1 MNFQYFAKQV
11 LFNNSP
17 QKEDGGGTPILVKIA
32 RIGITVGIAVML
44 ISVSVVTGFQ
54 HAIRDKVAGFGSHIT
69 IANYDN
75 NESLEP
81 VPIPG
86 RPPYLNQLKSLP
98 GVEHVQQIAT
108 KAGILRVNDEIEG
121 IVVKGIGAD
130 FDWSFFQKNLV
141 EGAIFPTSDTAKS
154 RNLIVSKDLCDRLNL
169 KVGDPVQVFFI
180 QKNDRLVRKFN
191 ITGVYKTGFSDFD
204 RVYVLAD
211 IAHIRRLNEWTSDQT
226 GVLEVKVKDFEQ
238 MAPLADQMEEIIGF
252 DQKASTILE
261 QKPWIFDWL
270 NLLDMNA
277 IIIIVLMLIVSAI
290 NMVSAMLT
298 LILEKTQVIGIL
310 KTLGM
315 DNNSLK
321 KIFALGGLKIASWGF
336 VWGNILGIGLL
347 VFQYFT
353 HAVQLDETNYYVSYV
368 PVNLDFRNFLLV
380 NLISLIMLA
389 ISIYLPLFILYS
401 VSPLKAIRYK

>member
-1 MNFQYFAKQV
+1 MNHQYFAKQL
-11 LFNNSP
+11 LFNSSP
-17 QKEDGGGTPILVKIA
+17 QKDEAGGTPILVRIA

-86 RPPYLNQLKSLP
+86 NPPYLNQLKALP

-130 FDWSFFQKNLV
+130 FDWDFFQKNLV
-141 EGAIFPTSDTAKS
+141 EGNIFPTSDTAKS

-180 QKNDRLVRKFN
+180 QKNDRLVRKFK
-191 ITGVYKTGFSDFD
+191 ITGVYKTGFADFD

-226 GVLEVKVKDFEQ
+226 GVLEVKVEDFEL
-238 MAPLADQMEEIIGF
+238 MSPLADQIEEIIGF

-315 DNNSLK
+315 DNKSLK
-321 KIFALGGLKIASWGF
+321 KIFALGGVKIASWGF
-336 VWGNILGIGLL
+336 IWGNMLGIGLL
-347 VFQYFT
+347 AFQYFT

-368 PVNLDFRNFLLV
+368 PVNLDIRNFLLV

>member
-1 MNFQYFAKQV
+1 MNLQYFANQL
-11 LFNNSP
+11 LFNASS
-17 QKEDGGGTPILVKIA
+17 QKEALGGTPILVRIA

-81 VPIPG
+81 VPILG
-86 RPPYLNQLKSLP
+86 NPPYLNQLKTLP
-98 GVEHVQQIAT
+98 GIEHVQQIAT

-141 EGAIFPTSDTAKS
+141 EGSIFLTSDTAKS
-154 RNLIVSKDLCDRLNL
+154 RNIIVSKDLCDRLNL
-169 KVGDPVQVFFI
+169 NVGDPVQVFFI
-180 QKNDRLVRKFN
+180 QKNDRLVRKFT

-226 GVLEVKVKDFEQ
+226 GVLEVKVEDFET
-238 MAPLADQMEEIIGF
+238 MAPLADRMEEIIGF
-252 DQKASTILE
+252 DQKATTILE

-315 DNNSLK
+315 DNKSLK

-347 VFQYFT
+347 VFQYYT
-353 HAVQLDETNYYVSYV
+353 HAVQLDETNYYVAYV
-368 PVNLDFRNFLLV
+368 PVNLDIRNFVLV

-389 ISIYLPLFILYS
+389 ISTYLPLFILFS

>member
-1 MNFQYFAKQV
+1 M
-11 LFNNSP
+11 
-17 QKEDGGGTPILVKIA
+17 
-32 RIGITVGIAVML
+32 
-44 ISVSVVTGFQ
+44 
-54 HAIRDKVAGFGSHIT
+54 
-69 IANYDN
+69 
-75 NESLEP
+75 
-81 VPIPG
+81 
-86 RPPYLNQLKSLP
+86 NQLKSLP